1 MHESQPL
8 HVLVHAALKNHFET
22 PGTADSPFTSLHRR
36 LDRIDF
42 VEGEELAAVGGTLDL
57 PVLLPV
63 HSEYQTEELR
73 ALRNLQP
80 LALLI
85 AVTNDVSGHPT
96 YYAIRS
102 GANFVFNLAIEG
114 RRQVG
119 LVEARLRAHA
129 DARSAGATGLRTV
142 PRRTT
147 APPAHPALVPDPH
160 PSPRPTAELA
170 PELAPE
176 DRQLA
181 RQLCTPMT
189 VSEIARCHYCSERSM
204 YRRIRRLY
212 NSLGV
217 GNRSELKMLVS
228 AEPAPTEE
236 LRSRAG

>member
-8 HVLVHAALKNHFET
+8 HVLAHVALKSHFET
-22 PGTADSPFTSLHRR
+22 AHAPDSPFASLHRC
-36 LDRIDF
+36 LDRVDF
-42 VEGEELAAVGGTLDL
+42 VEGKELAAVDGTLDL

-73 ALRNLQP
+73 ALRNLHP

-85 AVTNDVSGHPT
+85 AVTNDISGHPT

-119 LVEARLRAHA
+119 IVHARLRAHA
-129 DARSAGATGLRTV
+129 EARAFATTRLQPV
-142 PRRTT
+142 PHRAAVGTALQVPAPA
-147 APPAHPALVPDPH
+147 APPPVW
-160 PSPRPTAELA
+160 PT
-170 PELAPE
+170 PELSAE
-176 DRQLA
+176 DRDLA

-189 VSEIARCHYCSERSM
+189 VSEIARSHYCSERSM

-212 NSLGV
+212 DSLGV
-217 GNRSELKMLVS
+217 GNRSELKTLVS
-228 AEPAPTEE
+228 ADLASTEG

>member
-8 HVLVHAALKNHFET
+8 HVLVHVALKNHFET
-22 PGTADSPFTSLHRR
+22 ARTPDSPIASLHRC

-42 VEGEELAAVGGTLDL
+42 VEGKELAAVGGTLDL

-73 ALRNLQP
+73 ALRNLHP

-85 AVTNDVSGHPT
+85 AVTNDISGHPT

-119 LVEARLRAHA
+119 IVHARLRAHA
-129 DARSAGATGLRTV
+129 EARSFAATRLCTV
-142 PRRTT
+142 PQRSVA
-147 APPAHPALVPDPH
+147 APPGLPVLVPDAP
-160 PSPRPTAELA
+160 PSARPV

-176 DRQLA
+176 DRNLV

-189 VSEIARCHYCSERSM
+189 VSEIARGHYCSERSM
-204 YRRIRRLY
+204 YRRVRRLY
-212 NSLGV
+212 DALGV
-217 GNRSELKMLVS
+217 GNRSELKALVS
-228 AEPAPTEE
+228 ADLTPVEE